1 MLNKNKFSYAN
12 FLRNSEKDSR
22 VSVMRVRNQGCI
34 YIYSYIFMYRMN
46 MRTALAKWSY
56 RPLFETP
63 VFFLATLF
71 HLDPDLYVSTQ
82 IKIIIKWSF
91 MIIIDE

>member
-1 MLNKNKFSYAN
+1 
-12 FLRNSEKDSR
+12 
-22 VSVMRVRNQGCI
+22 
-34 YIYSYIFMYRMN
+34 
-46 MRTALAKWSY
+46 MRTTLAKWSN

>member
-1 MLNKNKFSYAN
+1 MTASSIYLVQVQGPDPDPQDCFTPW
-12 FLRNSEKDSR
+12 FLLL
-22 VSVMRVRNQGCI
+22 VGG
-34 YIYSYIFMYRMN
+34 YIYTRIFSYRMN
-46 MRTALAKWSY
+46 MRTALAKWSN

>member
-1 MLNKNKFSYAN
+1 
-12 FLRNSEKDSR
+12 
-22 VSVMRVRNQGCI
+22 
-34 YIYSYIFMYRMN
+34 MN